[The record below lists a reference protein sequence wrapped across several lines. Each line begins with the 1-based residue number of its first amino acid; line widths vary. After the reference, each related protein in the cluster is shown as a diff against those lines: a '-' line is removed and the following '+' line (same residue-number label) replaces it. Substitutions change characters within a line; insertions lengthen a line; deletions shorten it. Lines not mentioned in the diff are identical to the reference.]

1 MRLRKDPLA
10 AEKLKNSVNYIENPM
25 VYKGRWHEYFK
36 NNNPIHMEIGSGKGG
51 FITALAALNPHINYI
66 AFEKIHTVLLKLIR
80 KIPEEGMKNLAVVSE
95 DAKLLLDI
103 FEQGELDKLYLN
115 FSDPW
120 PKKRHAK
127 RRLTNKVFLDLYEKI
142 LKNGS
147 ILEFKT
153 DNREF
158 FDYSIEELKNS
169 RFEIKQITYDLYSS
183 DLLEGNIPTEYE
195 ERFHEL
201 GVPINKL
208 IAELKK

>member
-158 FDYSIEELKNS
+158 FDYSIEELKI
-169 RFEIKQITYDLYSS
+169 R
-183 DLLEGNIPTEYE
+183 G
-195 ERFHEL
+195 
-201 GVPINKL
+201 
-208 IAELKK
+208 LK

>member
-1 MRLRKDPLA
+1 M
-10 AEKLKNSVNYIENPM
+10 
-25 VYKGRWHEYFK
+25 
-36 NNNPIHMEIGSGKGG
+36 
-51 FITALAALNPHINYI
+51 
-66 AFEKIHTVLLKLIR
+66 
-80 KIPEEGMKNLAVVSE
+80 
-95 DAKLLLDI
+95 
-103 FEQGELDKLYLN
+103 
-115 FSDPW
+115 
-120 PKKRHAK
+120 
-127 RRLTNKVFLDLYEKI
+127 DLYEKI